1 MAMRARPRSN
11 PRDEVLDLETC
22 KIGRLSRT
30 RLLTEI
36 TNNNGEKGLQGNE
49 VLAVVNQAPV
59 RY

>member
-1 MAMRARPRSN
+1 MAMPARPCIN
-11 PRDEVLDLETC
+11 PGDEVLDLETC

-30 RLLTEI
+30 RLLTET
-36 TNNNGEKGLQGNE
+36 TNNKWEKGLQGSK